1 MSYFINNLEDSEPI
15 LQGDVFKI
23 GEMCRDVF
31 SEDED
36 FVMVITAD
44 CDIAN
49 NKMGHSF
56 TLLPIV
62 TAEKFLENYWLPDQ
76 FKNELEKLVKNNV
89 EKINSLSEFKKE
101 GYTPLTAERLREWL
115 KDNSLAKMYEALGK
129 RPSKDITLDSEKLEI
144 LKNEPKLRNFLKL
157 RIDVEK
163 KSDDK
168 ARKELSNAVRNSR
181 EEFLFIPDLSC
192 TDEMGMVLKL
202 RDVRA
207 INKNKVFQSKFDA
220 KLSKNGLENGIL
232 RVGRFSDYL
241 RYSITQKFAMLFS
254 RIGMPDSF
262 ENDEKESLDL
272 LSTTILDKH
281 NGK

>member
-1 MSYFINNLEDSEPI
+1 
-15 LQGDVFKI
+15 
-23 GEMCRDVF
+23 
-31 SEDED
+31 
-36 FVMVITAD
+36 
-44 CDIAN
+44 
-49 NKMGHSF
+49 
-56 TLLPIV
+56 
-62 TAEKFLENYWLPDQ
+62 
-76 FKNELEKLVKNNV
+76 
-89 EKINSLSEFKKE
+89 
-101 GYTPLTAERLREWL
+101 WL